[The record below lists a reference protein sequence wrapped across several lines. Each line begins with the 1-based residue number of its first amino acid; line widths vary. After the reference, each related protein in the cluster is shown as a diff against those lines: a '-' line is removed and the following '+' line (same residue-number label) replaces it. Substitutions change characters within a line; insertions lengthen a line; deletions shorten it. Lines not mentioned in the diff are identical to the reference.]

1 MYLPVIV
8 IRPPTPDSENVVVVE
23 LALGMGYLEP
33 KDKVPAKKFF
43 PPGMKLSSESGYCE
57 K

>member
-8 IRPPTPDSENVVVVE
+8 IRPPTPENVVVVE
-23 LALGMGYLEP
+23 LALGMDYLQP
-33 KDKVPAKKFF
+33 KDKVPAEDFF
-43 PPGMKLSSESGYCE
+43 PQGMKLSSESGYCE